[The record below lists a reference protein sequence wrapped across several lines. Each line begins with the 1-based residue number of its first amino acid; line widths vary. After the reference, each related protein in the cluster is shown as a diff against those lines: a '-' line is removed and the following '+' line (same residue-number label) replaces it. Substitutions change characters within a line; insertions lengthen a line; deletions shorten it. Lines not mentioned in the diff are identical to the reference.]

1 MDEQEA
7 GTESSQE
14 EVDNEPSESMRAA
27 EGSEAISGGD
37 ERDPQEGR
45 SGDALAWLE
54 GPASSAP
61 IEEMPTLQWPDVEA
75 EDDAADGKQVVPGS
89 PQSAGDVEAT
99 DGEPAQPPD
108 DLEDAMLWLENL
120 AKEQGTPID
129 EMPTLVSGGER
140 EQDLP
145 ASTADVQNLEQ
156 IGETTPSPI
165 LDSDPMAWLEQ
176 LAIDQSSPLEELPS
190 VADRLLASEIVSQ
203 INKGSDEGATLEP
216 LASQPVELD
225 DALKYLENQAKA
237 QGISLDEV
245 SFSQAELVESLDED
259 LNVLD
264 QMVIAPIATTAV
276 MGETDPPAVKNENG
290 EWDDLSAQIP
300 EDPDEAL
307 AWLGELAGEEDPSD
321 SGTDRFV
328 LAKGAAAVA
337 VAKLVQSED
346 EAVDEEIL
354 EGMPDDPDEAMAWM
368 EGLAR
373 QNEDAPADQ
382 KISGATDERERPTD
396 EFPQDVDLVENE
408 DILQAR
414 AALSS
419 GDVRAATEQYRKLLD
434 GGQGG
439 PALINELENAVADQ
453 PEELELVQLLGDAY
467 MQDGQLQKA
476 LRIYRKGFDHL

>member
-14 EVDNEPSESMRAA
+14 ELEKEPSENTSAA
-27 EGSEAISGGD
+27 EGSEAIPGGD

-54 GPASSAP
+54 GPAFSAP

-75 EDDAADGKQVVPGS
+75 EADDADGKQVVPDS
-89 PQSAGDVEAT
+89 TQSAGEVEAT
-99 DGEPAQPPD
+99 DGEPVQPPD

-129 EMPTLVSGGER
+129 EMPTLVRSGER
-140 EQDLP
+140 EPDLP
-145 ASTADVQNLEQ
+145 ASGSAGQSLEQ
-156 IGETTPSPI
+156 LGETTPPPM

-203 INKGSDEGATLEP
+203 FDAGVDEESPLEP

-225 DALKYLENQAKA
+225 DALKYLENQAEA

-245 SFSQAELVESLDED
+245 SFDQAELVEPLDED
-259 LNVLD
+259 LNALD
-264 QMVIAPIATTAV
+264 QMVIAPIAATAM
-276 MGETDPPAVKNENG
+276 MGETDPPAVENENG
-290 EWDDLSAQIP
+290 DWDDLSAQIP

-307 AWLGELAGEEDPSD
+307 AWLGELAGEEGPSD
-321 SGTDRFV
+321 SGTDRSV

-337 VAKLVQSED
+337 VAELVQSD
-346 EAVDEEIL
+346 DQALDAEIL

-368 EGLAR
+368 EGLAG

-382 KISGATDERERPTD
+382 MISGVPDERERPTD
-396 EFPQDVDLVENE
+396 EFPEDAGLAENE

-414 AALSS
+414 AALST
-419 GDVRAATEQYRKLLD
+419 GDVGAATEQYRKLLD

-439 PALINELENAVADQ
+439 PVLINELETAVAGQ

-476 LRIYRKGFDHL
+476 LKIYRKGFDHL